1 MKGKALF
8 LIPALALL
16 PGALQAQNAEARS
29 EVVTAAQAQTPE
41 ARIENALNVAV
52 SAGIPVSLLQRKV
65 EEGRAKG
72 VPMER
77 IAAAVEARL
86 QALMQAKEAIRRA
99 EVGTVTEGELSVAA
113 DAIQAGLDQSTVAKV
128 ARSAPREQR
137 AVAIAVMTDLVRLGH
152 MPEPAYRR
160 VSEALS
166 RGPEALAN
174 LRAETAAS
182 LSRRGNAA
190 NVGVRGRAAVGVR

>member
-1 MKGKALF
+1 MKAKLLF
-8 LIPALALL
+8 LVPALALL
-16 PGALQAQNAEARS
+16 PGTLGAQDTGAGSEGLATTQAR
-29 EVVTAAQAQTPE
+29 TPD
-41 ARIENALNVAV
+41 ARIESALNAAA

-72 VPMER
+72 VPMDR

-86 QALMQAKEAIRRA
+86 EALMRAKEALRKA
-99 EVGTVTEGELSVAA
+99 DLDAVTDGELSVAA

-137 AVAIAVMTDLVRLGH
+137 AVAIAVVTDLVRLGH

-160 VSEALS
+160 VREALS
-166 RGPEALAN
+166 RGAEALAN

-182 LSRRGNAA
+182 LSRRGNAGMG
-190 NVGVRGRAAVGVR
+190 GVRGRGAVGVR